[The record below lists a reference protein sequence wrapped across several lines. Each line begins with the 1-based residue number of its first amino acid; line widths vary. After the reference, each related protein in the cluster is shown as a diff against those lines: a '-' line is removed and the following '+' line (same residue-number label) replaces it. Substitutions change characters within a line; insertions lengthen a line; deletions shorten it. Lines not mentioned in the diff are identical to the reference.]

1 MVNNFNPIEASESI
15 IDSVENYLRSTFN
28 PRREI
33 VANEYLNAI
42 SASRLTNELGG
53 ALYRQIR
60 RKFAVGESLESF
72 ALRNAVN
79 SRLTAA
85 MTNTPYSH
93 QSRALELTTSKNRN
107 VVVATGTGSGK
118 TESFLLPIINSLLN
132 EVDANRISPGV
143 RAIIVYPMNAL
154 AADQLGRIRQ
164 TLQLFPEIT
173 FGRFVGPTKA
183 TKADALRENN
193 NKTFQSN
200 ERASREEILANPP
213 HILITNYSMLERLL
227 LLPKWA
233 GLFTGDLKW
242 IVMDEVHSYDGTK
255 GIEISLLLR
264 RLKARTAS
272 SSGVRCIAASATL
285 GDGSKADISR
295 ASNFATMLF
304 GEEFE
309 PGDVILPEYSK
320 DSPEEPLVDVLNVSS
335 SSSIESFKEEQEGV
349 YHLFVKNPGG
359 AFICLST
366 NHPAGKPRMRLQQR
380 KWCPECNETSRMIE
394 IGACRSCGIEYLIA
408 KQVGGE
414 LLPVDEFD
422 EAARYFRLVSAELS
436 DWSSSE
442 REIRSDVFDESDDD
456 LISDSNQSGLQ
467 SNWYCSACSTLNS
480 SKKCRLCSTSLVIE
494 VTEELS
500 IGTNGKL
507 NCNRCNSSG
516 GRSAFGAVIRPVSGV
531 DALTS
536 VIATALY
543 QHLPVDNEKSYKS
556 GGRRKL
562 LAFSDNRQDAA
573 YFAPYLEDS
582 YFDILRRRIIFESLA
597 RLEKSEIQAP
607 PFMMKDVAATIQKF
621 YREVDEED
629 GDSIWPWTWLRGEL
643 VAVDSQQSLSGTGLI
658 RWYVPESKI
667 SNTLNLLKSLGLNE
681 ESSLDLANALLESAA
696 YDGAIELPD
705 GVDAADPIF
714 APKETLKKLYKVGK
728 RPSNSA
734 VAWTSEASQGNKRTS
749 IIQRSFDVDKVRG
762 EEILNLIWESLLVDE
777 VFIDEG
783 AGLKSLSNKIWRI
796 EGTNSLTTQQYIC
809 PVCRRVSWWRLP
821 TGKCVQKN
829 CSGIS
834 TLNKPKSD
842 SHYKKLYMSLPL
854 ASLRASEHTAQWTP
868 EKAEQIQN
876 EFIDGHVNV
885 LSCSTTFEMGVD
897 IGEVVAVLC
906 RNVPPTPANYV
917 QRAGRAGRRSGDKAL
932 VVTFTRKRSH
942 DAQFAADPKRLIQG
956 HVPVPIINLENFDL
970 VRRHIYALALSEYLR
985 LRNLPGDKVT
995 SFFGVNDAG
1004 VVPAKD
1010 FIEWLLTH
1018 PQSIKTNIEKLGLP
1032 GSTLTR
1038 LGIHDWSWV
1047 DLLSNPDSND
1057 RGGWLKSIED
1067 MFNSEDKALEEWI
1080 NELIKELSTP
1090 SSQSKKT
1097 SERLSQAITVR
1108 ENLQNRQ
1115 LVELFAN
1122 GGILP
1127 KYGFPVDVATL
1138 TPGYKSQQSGRGVG
1152 LELSRDLSLALT
1164 EYSPG
1169 SQVVAGGK
1177 LLTCEGVKK
1186 PSHIDFGSLRW
1197 ISITCDSCGW
1207 FFHKRAP
1214 FSDVPDVSL
1223 PTSCGNCGLDIL
1235 QDKKRHFIEPRFGFI
1250 ASIDTKSAGSKSRPR
1265 KLATAKTYL
1274 STASGDDANW
1284 LVRLKGMATSV
1295 SRDARLLTLSNA
1307 SYWFCSTCGYAKPV
1321 PSRTARAT
1329 APTTKHTDPR
1339 REQDCNST
1347 RPLVR
1352 TTFGHEY
1359 VTDVL
1364 RMKFNLDLLPKCI
1377 CGDSLCL
1384 GALESAAAAIVAGAV
1399 RILGVASFDL
1409 NSAVNSKDRFNEH
1422 RLMIFDTTPGGAGLA
1437 QALNERLDEV
1447 LAAALGLS
1455 KNCSDCT
1462 EDSSCYSC
1470 IRTYGNQWRH
1480 EHLTRQSAS
1489 AVLAGIQEL
1498 M

>member
-1 MVNNFNPIEASESI
+1 MTNNFNPIEASESI
-15 IDSVENYLRSTFN
+15 IESVENYLRSTFN

-53 ALYRQIR
+53 SLYRQIR
-60 RKFAVGESLESF
+60 RKFAQGEPLDSF
-72 ALRNAVN
+72 ASRNVVN
-79 SRLTAA
+79 PRLVSA
-85 MTNTPYSH
+85 MSNTPYSH
-93 QSRALELTTSKNRN
+93 QSRALELTTLKNRN

-132 EVDANRISPGV
+132 EADQNELNPGV

-164 TLQLFPEIT
+164 TLELFPEIT

-183 TKADALRENN
+183 TRTDAIRENN
-193 NKTFQSN
+193 NKAFQLN

-233 GLFTGDLKW
+233 AVFTGNLKW

-272 SSGVRCIAASATL
+272 NSGVRCIAASATL

-295 ASNFATMLF
+295 ASNFASTLF
-304 GEEFE
+304 GEKFE

-320 DSPEEPLVDVLNVSS
+320 DSPEEELVDVLDGSNSGT
-335 SSSIESFKEEQEGV
+335 IERFKKEQEGV

-366 NHPAGKPRMRLQQR
+366 GHPTGKPRMRLQQR
-380 KWCPECNETSRMIE
+380 KWCPECIQPSRMIE

-422 EAARYFRLVSAELS
+422 EAARYFRLVSADLP

-442 REIRSDVFDESDDD
+442 REIRSDSLDESDDD
-456 LISDSNQSGLQ
+456 QVPDPEQKLFQT
-467 SNWYCSACSTLNS
+467 NWYCTACSTLNS
-480 SKKCRLCSTSLVIE
+480 SMKCRSCKSDLSIE
-494 VTEELS
+494 LTEELT

-543 QHLPVDNEKSYKS
+543 QRLPIDNEKSFKS

-582 YFDILRRRIIFESLA
+582 YFDLLRRRIIFESLV
-597 RLEKSEIQAP
+597 RLEKSEIQSP

-621 YREVDEED
+621 YKEVDQED

-643 VAVDSQQSLSGTGLI
+643 VSVDSQQSLSGSGLM
-658 RWYVPESKI
+658 RWFVPENKL
-667 SNTLNLLKSLGLNE
+667 SNTLELLKSLGLTQ
-681 ESSLDLANALLESAA
+681 ESSFDLANALLESAA

-749 IIQRSFDVDKVRG
+749 MIQRSFDVDKVQG
-762 EEILNLIWESLLVDE
+762 EEILNLIWESFLADD
-777 VFIDEG
+777 VFVDEG

-796 EGTNSLTTQQYIC
+796 EGVNSLSAPQFIC
-809 PVCRRVSWWRLP
+809 PVCRRVSWWKLP
-821 TGKCVQKN
+821 NMLCVQKN
-829 CSGIS
+829 CAGVSILL
-834 TLNKPKSD
+834 TAKQDN
-842 SHYKKLYMSLPL
+842 HYKKLYMSLPL

-876 EFIDGHVNV
+876 EFIDGQVNV

-985 LRNLPGDKVT
+985 LRNLPGDKVN
-995 SFFGVNDAG
+995 SFFGVNDLG
-1004 VVPAKD
+1004 VVPAID
-1010 FIEWLLTH
+1010 FIDWLKSH
-1018 PQSIKTNIEKLGLP
+1018 PESIKTNIEKLGLP
-1032 GSTLTR
+1032 SSTLMR
-1038 LGIHDWSWV
+1038 LGVQDWSWV
-1047 DLLSNPDSND
+1047 DLLSTPDIND
-1057 RGGWLKSIED
+1057 RGGWLKSIDD
-1067 MFNSEDKALEEWI
+1067 MFNSEDKSLEEWI

-1097 SERLSQAITVR
+1097 SDRLSQAITVR
-1108 ENLQNRQ
+1108 ENLRNRQ
-1115 LVELFAN
+1115 LVELLAN

-1214 FSDVPDVSL
+1214 FSDLPDVSL
-1223 PTSCGNCGLDIL
+1223 PTICGNCGLDIQ

-1284 LVRLKGMATSV
+1284 QITPKGMAISV
-1295 SRDARLLTLSNA
+1295 SRDARLLTLSNS

-1321 PSRTARAT
+1321 PSRNARAT
-1329 APTTKHTDPR
+1329 APTAKHTDPR
-1339 REQDCNST
+1339 REQDCTST
-1347 RPLVR
+1347 RPLIR

-1364 RMKFNLDLLPKCI
+1364 RMKFNLELLPKCI
-1377 CGDSLCL
+1377 CGDALCL

-1409 NSAVNSKDRFNEH
+1409 NSAVNSRDRFNEH

-1437 QALNERLDEV
+1437 QTLNERLDEV
-1447 LAAALGLS
+1447 LDAALVLAE
-1455 KNCSDCT
+1455 NCTDCT
-1462 EDSSCYSC
+1462 QDSSCYSC

-1480 EHLTRQSAS
+1480 EHLTRLSATE
-1489 AVLAGIQEL
+1489 VLTGIL
-1498 M
+1498 SLV

>member
-1 MVNNFNPIEASESI
+1 MASNFDPIAASESI
-15 IDSVENYLRSTFN
+15 IQSVENYLRSTFN
-28 PRREI
+28 PRRE
-33 VANEYLNAI
+33 VVSKEYLNAI

-53 ALYRQIR
+53 SLFRQIR
-60 RKFAVGESLESF
+60 RKFAQGESLASF
-72 ALRNAVN
+72 A
-79 SRLTAA
+79 SRKAINPRLVGA
-85 MTNTPYSH
+85 MSNTPYSH

-132 EVDANRISPGV
+132 ESDSNQLTPGV

-154 AADQLGRIRQ
+154 AADQLGRIRE
-164 TLQLFPEIT
+164 TLTNFPEIT
-173 FGRFVGPTKA
+173 FGRFVGPTKP
-183 TKADALRENN
+183 TKAEALREND
-193 NKTFQSN
+193 NKPFPLN
-200 ERASREEILANPP
+200 ERASREEILASPP

-233 GLFTGDLKW
+233 GVFTGSLKW

-272 SSGVRCIAASATL
+272 SSGVQCIAASATL
-285 GDGSKADISR
+285 GDGSTADILR
-295 ASNFATMLF
+295 ASNFASTLF
-304 GEEFE
+304 GEKFE
-309 PGDVILPEYSK
+309 PSDVILPEYSN
-320 DSPEEPLVDVLNVSS
+320 DSPEEPLIDVLESS
-335 SSSIESFKEEQEGV
+335 NASSIERFRAEDDGV

-366 NHPAGKPRMRLQQR
+366 SHPSGKPRMRLQQR
-380 KWCPECNETSRMIE
+380 KWCPECKETSRLIE

-422 EAARYFRLVSAELS
+422 EAARYYRLVNADLP
-436 DWSSSE
+436 DWPIEE
-442 REIRSDVFDESDDD
+442 REIRSDALDEADDD
-456 LISDSNQSGLQ
+456 QGDDSTPITVQ
-467 SNWYCSACSTLNS
+467 SNWYCSLCSTLNS
-480 SKKCRLCSTSLVIE
+480 SKKCRRCSSDLVIE
-494 VTEELS
+494 VTEELT
-500 IGTNGKL
+500 IGKNGKL

-536 VIATALY
+536 VIATSLY
-543 QHLPVDNEKSYKS
+543 EHLPVDTEKSFKS

-582 YFDILRRRIIFESLA
+582 YFDILRRRVIFESLL
-597 RLEKSEIQAP
+597 RLENSEIQSP
-607 PFMMKDVAATIQKF
+607 PFMMKDVAATVQKF
-621 YREVDEED
+621 FREVNEED

-643 VAVDSQQSLSGTGLI
+643 VSVDSQQSLSGTGLM
-658 RWYVPESKI
+658 RWFVPESKLT
-667 SNTLNLLKSLGLNE
+667 NSLGLLT
-681 ESSLDLANALLESAA
+681 SLGLTADDSLSLANALLESAA
-696 YDGAIELPD
+696 YDGAVELPD

-714 APKETLKKLYKVGK
+714 APKETLKKLYKIGK

-734 VAWTSEASQGNKRTS
+734 VAWTSESSQGNKRTS
-749 IIQRSFDVDKVRG
+749 MIKRSFDVDKVRA
-762 EEILNLIWESLLVDE
+762 EEILNLIWESLLADQ
-777 VFIDEG
+777 VFKDEG
-783 AGLKSLSNKIWRI
+783 AGLKSLTNKIWRI
-796 EGTNSLTTQQYIC
+796 EALNSLSAKQHYC
-809 PVCRRVSWWRLP
+809 PVCRRVSWWKLP
-821 TGKCVQKN
+821 GNICVQKN
-829 CSGIS
+829 CVGVVIS
-834 TLNKPKSD
+834 KETTLD
-842 SHYKKLYMSLPL
+842 SHYKNLYMTLPIS
-854 ASLRASEHTAQWTP
+854 SLRASEHTAQWTP

-956 HVPVPIINLENFDL
+956 HVPVPIINLENYDL

-985 LRNLPGDKVT
+985 LKNLPGDKVI
-995 SFFGVNDAG
+995 SFFGLTDEG
-1004 VVPAKD
+1004 YVPSID
-1010 FIEWLLTH
+1010 FIEWLRTRPDSVKL
-1018 PQSIKTNIEKLGLP
+1018 NIEKLGLP
-1032 GSTLTR
+1032 NNTLTR
-1038 LGIHDWSWV
+1038 LGINDWSWV
-1047 DLLSNPDSND
+1047 ELLSTADGND
-1057 RGGWLKSIED
+1057 RGAWLKSIEE

-1080 NELIKELSTP
+1080 NELIRELSAPT
-1090 SSQSKKT
+1090 SQSKKT
-1097 SERLSQAITVR
+1097 SDRLTQAITVR
-1108 ENLQNRQ
+1108 ENLKNRQ
-1115 LVELFAN
+1115 LVELLAN

-1177 LLTCEGVKK
+1177 LLTSEGVKK

-1214 FSDVPDVSL
+1214 FSDVPDGSL
-1223 PTSCGNCGLDIL
+1223 PTSCGNCGIDIP

-1265 KLATAKTYL
+1265 KLASAKTYL

-1284 LVRLKGMATSV
+1284 QILQGGLAKSV
-1295 SRDARLLTLSNA
+1295 SRDARLLTLSNS
-1307 SYWFCSTCGYAKPV
+1307 SYWFCSTCGFAKPV
-1321 PSRTARAT
+1321 PSRTARAS
-1329 APTTKHTDPR
+1329 APTAKHTDPR
-1339 REQDCNST
+1339 REQDCTST

-1364 RMKFNLDLLPKCI
+1364 RMKFNLETLPKCI
-1377 CGDSLCL
+1377 CGDPLCL
-1384 GALESAAAAIVAGAV
+1384 GALESAAAAIVSGAV
-1399 RILGVASFDL
+1399 RTLGVASFDL

-1437 QALNERLDEV
+1437 QALNERLEEV
-1447 LAAALGLS
+1447 LDAALRLAS
-1455 KNCSDCT
+1455 NCQDCT
-1462 EDSSCYSC
+1462 ADSSCYSC

-1480 EHLTRQSAS
+1480 EHLTRQSARD
-1489 AVLAGIQEL
+1489 VLTCILEL
-1498 M
+1498 T

>member
-1 MVNNFNPIEASESI
+1 MTINFDPIGASESI
-15 IDSVENYLRSTFN
+15 IESVENYLRSTFN

-53 ALYRQIR
+53 SLYRQIR
-60 RKFAVGESLESF
+60 RKFAQGESLESF
-72 ALRNAVN
+72 ASRNVVN
-79 SRLTAA
+79 PRLVSA
-85 MTNTPYSH
+85 MDNTPYSH
-93 QSRALELTTSKNRN
+93 QSRALELTTLNNRN
-107 VVVATGTGSGK
+107 VVIATGTGSGK

-132 EVDANRISPGV
+132 EADQNELNPGV

-164 TLQLFPEIT
+164 TLELFPEIT
-173 FGRFVGPTKA
+173 FGRFVGPTKV

-193 NKTFQSN
+193 SKAFQLN

-233 GLFTGDLKW
+233 GVFTGNLKW

-295 ASNFATMLF
+295 ASNFASMLF
-304 GEEFE
+304 GEKFE

-320 DSPEEPLVDVLNVSS
+320 DSPEEELVDVLDVSNS
-335 SSSIESFKEEQEGV
+335 GSIERFKKEQDGV

-366 NHPAGKPRMRLQQR
+366 NHPSGKPRMRLQQR
-380 KWCPECNETSRMIE
+380 KWCPECNQPSRMIE

-422 EAARYFRLVSAELS
+422 EAARYFRLVSADLP

-442 REIRSDVFDESDDD
+442 REIRSDALEESDDD
-456 LISDSNQSGLQ
+456 HVHDTTLSTLQ
-467 SNWYCSACSTLNS
+467 TNWYCTVCSTLNS
-480 SKKCRLCSTSLVIE
+480 SMKCRLCKSDLRIE
-494 VTEELS
+494 LTEELT

-507 NCNRCNSSG
+507 KCNRCNSSG

-543 QHLPVDNEKSYKS
+543 QHLPIDHENSFKS

-582 YFDILRRRIIFESLA
+582 YFDILRRRIIFESLV
-597 RLEKSEIQAP
+597 RLENSEIQSP
-607 PFMMKDVAATIQKF
+607 PFMMKDIAATIQKF
-621 YREVDEED
+621 YKEVGQED

-643 VAVDSQQSLSGTGLI
+643 VAVDSQQSLSGTGLM
-658 RWYVPESKI
+658 RWFVPENKLT
-667 SNTLNLLKSLGLNE
+667 NTLKLLKSLGLTQ
-681 ESSLDLANALLESAA
+681 ESSFDLANALLESAA

-749 IIQRSFDVDKVRG
+749 MIQRSFDVDKVRG
-762 EEILNLIWESLLVDE
+762 EEILNLIWESLLEDE
-777 VFIDEG
+777 VFVDEG
-783 AGLKSLSNKIWRI
+783 AGLKSLSNKIWRV
-796 EGTNSLTTQQYIC
+796 EGMKSLSTPQFMC
-809 PVCRRVSWWRLP
+809 PVCRRISWWKLP
-821 TGKCVQKN
+821 NMRCVQKN
-829 CSGIS
+829 CGGVSLI
-834 TLNKPKSD
+834 LKEKPD

-942 DAQFAADPKRLIQG
+942 DAQYAADPKRLIQG
-956 HVPVPIINLENFDL
+956 HVPVPIINLENYDL

-985 LRNLPGDKVT
+985 LRNLPGDKVN
-995 SFFGVNDAG
+995 SFFGANDSG
-1004 VVPAKD
+1004 VVPAND
-1010 FIEWLLTH
+1010 FIGWLMTH
-1018 PQSIKTNIEKLGLP
+1018 PESIQTNIEKLGLP
-1032 GSTLTR
+1032 SSTLMR
-1038 LGIHDWSWV
+1038 IGVQDWSWV
-1047 DLLSNPDSND
+1047 DLLSTPDAND

-1067 MFNSEDKALEEWI
+1067 MFNSEDKSLEEWI
-1080 NELIKELSTP
+1080 NELIKELSSP

-1097 SERLSQAITVR
+1097 SDRLSQAITVR
-1108 ENLQNRQ
+1108 ENLRNRQ
-1115 LVELFAN
+1115 LVELLAN

-1138 TPGYKSQQSGRGVG
+1138 TPGYKSQQSGRGIG

-1214 FSDVPDVSL
+1214 FSDLPDVSL
-1223 PTSCGNCGLDIL
+1223 PTSCGNCGLDIQ

-1284 LVRLKGMATSV
+1284 QITSKGMAISV
-1295 SRDARLLTLSNA
+1295 SRDARLLTLSNS
-1307 SYWFCSTCGYAKPV
+1307 SYWFCSTCGFATPV
-1321 PSRTARAT
+1321 PSRTART
-1329 APTTKHTDPR
+1329 NAPTAKHTDPR
-1339 REQDCNST
+1339 REQDCTSI

-1377 CGDSLCL
+1377 CGDALCL
-1384 GALESAAAAIVAGAV
+1384 GSLESAAAAIVAGAV

-1447 LAAALGLS
+1447 LGAALGLAE
-1455 KNCSDCT
+1455 NCSDCT
-1462 EDSSCYSC
+1462 QDSSCYSC

-1480 EHLTRQSAS
+1480 EHLTRLSATE
-1489 AVLAGIQEL
+1489 VLTGIL
-1498 M
+1498 KLV